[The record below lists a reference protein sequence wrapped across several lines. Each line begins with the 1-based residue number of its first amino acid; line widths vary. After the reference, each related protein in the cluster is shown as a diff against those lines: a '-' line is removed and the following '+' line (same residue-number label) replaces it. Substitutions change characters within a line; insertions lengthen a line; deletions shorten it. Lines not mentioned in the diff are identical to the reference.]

1 MSCLVI
7 YCMELNLADCAAL
20 VLILAGDACYLG
32 ECLKDHVIADYF
44 LLTFCFCVVFR
55 LYYLGCCSILISKE
69 PLGVPAVAARED
81 SLQEKPTQEANPA
94 INTSSILGRAR
105 VEDQMVATG
114 QAALKYSV

>member
-69 PLGVPAVAARED
+69 PLGGMF
-81 SLQEKPTQEANPA
+81 LANVLDFVGVFVQ
-94 INTSSILGRAR
+94 I
-105 VEDQMVATG
+105 
-114 QAALKYSV
+114 

>member
-1 MSCLVI
+1 MLFTFLPLVI
-7 YCMELNLADCAAL
+7 RSFLNLRNWQR
-20 VLILAGDACYLG
+20 VFSYL
-32 ECLKDHVIADYF
+32 
-44 LLTFCFCVVFR
+44 
-55 LYYLGCCSILISKE
+55 
-69 PLGVPAVAARED
+69 VPAVAARED